1 MDPHRRRAGEVGGH
15 DAGGAA
21 VERERRM
28 QHAAITERHQMLL
41 SRRIR
46 SVKNAERVRTAR
58 MRAPYGMRKMRY
70 GVAQPLALRLSVC
83 GRALRALRLQL
94 RRLTRWG
101 TSCQCCR
108 HFGILESDK
117 SRATLFEREDA
128 LPVVLHADDEPAVLL
143 RLVVE

>member
-1 MDPHRRRAGEVGGH
+1 
-15 DAGGAA
+15 
-21 VERERRM
+21 
-28 QHAAITERHQMLL
+28 
-41 SRRIR
+41 RRIR

-143 RLVVE
+143 RLVVERLRERADLRVGQPLSRPIGVFAFRVIVQHDHR